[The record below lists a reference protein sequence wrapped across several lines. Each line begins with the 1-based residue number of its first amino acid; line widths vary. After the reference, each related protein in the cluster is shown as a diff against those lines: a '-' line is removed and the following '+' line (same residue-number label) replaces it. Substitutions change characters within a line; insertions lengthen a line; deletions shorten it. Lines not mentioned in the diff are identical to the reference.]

1 MFLTLAASDL
11 FNQIAPWLGGLVVV
25 AVIGGLIM
33 GAARRNATNKSMD
46 TSSIGFTLADLR
58 RLKDSGQ
65 MDQEQYD
72 RAKAALMNSPR
83 MARDIAAISSTKS
96 KVQTSRKQ
104 SFQSPNEP
112 PAK

>member
-33 GAARRNATNKSMD
+33 GAARRNATNKSTDMP
-46 TSSIGFTLADLR
+46 SLGFTLADLR
-58 RLKDSGQ
+58 RLKDSGE
-65 MDQEQYD
+65 MNQEQYE

-83 MARDIAAISSTKS
+83 MARDIAAISSPKS

-104 SFQSPNEP
+104 SFQSPNQP

>member
-1 MFLTLAASDL
+1 MRITLAASDL

-33 GAARRNATNKSMD
+33 GAARRNATNKSTD

-58 RLKDSGQ
+58 RLKDSGE
-65 MDQEQYD
+65 MDQEQYE
-72 RAKAALMNSPR
+72 RAKAALMNSPK
-83 MARDIAAISSTKS
+83 MARDIAAISSTKA

-104 SFQSPNEP
+104 SSQSPNQP

>member
-96 KVQTSRKQ
+96 NMRTSRKQ
-104 SFQSPNEP
+104 SSQSPNQP